1 MSVSQINSGTPLQK
15 NYSVNHNAAPSPEE
29 VASFE
34 SSLEAASESASG
46 ENQNPSQDNSD
57 GSIPAESWAAYRQG
71 FNQSIFDHDRREL
84 AYYDRVRREID
95 YGNKP

>member
-15 NYSVNHNAAPSPEE
+15 NYRANQNAMPSVED

-34 SSLEAASESASG
+34 SSLEAASEGASA
-46 ENQNPSQDNSD
+46 ENQNSSQGNSD
-57 GSIPAESWAAYRQG
+57 DSIPTASWDTYWKG
-71 FNQSIFDHDRREL
+71 FNQSIFDHDRREF
-84 AYYDRVRREID
+84 AYYDRTRREID

>member
-15 NYSVNHNAAPSPEE
+15 NYHVNQNTMPSPEE
-29 VASFE
+29 AAAFE
-34 SSLEAASESASG
+34 SSLEAASEDASAD
-46 ENQNPSQDNSD
+46 NQNSSQGNSD
-57 GSIPAESWAAYRQG
+57 SSIPAASWDAYRQG
-71 FNQSIFDHDRREL
+71 LNQSFFDHDRREF